1 MINEEPI
8 WVSLMSVKYWRKSL
22 DTASLFITS
31 DPLVIS
37 YLGRGYSTLMRDRS
51 SVDVGEVRTNTV
63 VYEIKGRRRPP
74 ERRKRKRENNS
85 ILSTANYA

>member
-51 SVDVGEVRTNTV
+51 SVDVGEVRTNTA
-63 VYEIKGRRRPP
+63 VYEIKLLKGEK
-74 ERRKRKRENNS
+74 EREKTLVF
-85 ILSTANYA
+85 LSAANFA